1 MCEKESEGQMSFEEK
16 IKQDEAPLNEEQV
29 EMTENADEIVEDEKE
44 AIENEEVEKY
54 ITRLQRL
61 QADYDNLRRRSQKE
75 KQQIGQMT
83 KETLICGILPVIDNF
98 ERALQ
103 AFENEESTKPVLKEG
118 MQMVFRQLM
127 DILTG
132 EGLETIL
139 SVGEPFDI
147 NKHEAMMQV
156 EKDEVESNQVVEEFQ
171 KGYTLK
177 SKVIRPAKVTV
188 AK

>member
-1 MCEKESEGQMSFEEK
+1 MCEKEAEGQTNIEEE
-16 IKQDEAPLNEEQV
+16 IKQDDVLLNEEQV
-29 EMTENADEIVEDEKE
+29 ETTENADKIVEDAK
-44 AIENEEVEKY
+44 AVIENEEVEKY
-54 ITRLQRL
+54 IIRLQRL

-103 AFENEESTKPVLKEG
+103 AFENEESTKQVLKEG

-132 EGLETIL
+132 EGLEAI
-139 SVGEPFDI
+139 SAVGEPFDI

-156 EKDEVESNQVVEEFQ
+156 EKDEVESNQVVDEFQ

-177 SKVIRPAKVTV
+177 SKVIRPTKVTV